1 MLGGKVAGML
11 HRFAARLLCRHR
23 QRANF
28 RVAAAAGF
36 SRQPGSAITRTMVAP
51 GLYPAIEPF
60 ATARLPV
67 TAQHT
72 LYFEQ
77 CGNEQ
82 GIPVLFVHGG
92 PGAGC
97 STTDRRFFAPNAFR
111 VVLVDQRG
119 AGRSTPLGELA
130 DNTIDALVADF
141 ERIREHLGIERWHVF
156 GGSWGSTLGLY
167 YAQRHP
173 ERVLSLCLRGIWLL
187 RQVEIDWWLYGLRN
201 LAPGLWREF
210 AEHLPASERADLLE
224 GYWRRLTGPDPL
236 AARAA
241 AKAWATYEGS
251 ACTLLPNAE
260 FLQLLTND
268 TTSWALARL
277 EAHYL
282 RNQRF
287 DPDDRLLRD
296 LPRIRHLP
304 AFVVHG
310 RYDLV
315 CPLLGADDLQRAWP
329 EASYVV
335 VDDAGHSSHEPGI
348 ARQLVAAMDRVALSG
363 SPKLLASRA

>member
-1 MLGGKVAGML
+1 MA
-11 HRFAARLLCRHR
+11 
-23 QRANF
+23 
-28 RVAAAAGF
+28 
-36 SRQPGSAITRTMVAP
+36 PP

-60 ATARLPV
+60 ATDRIAVSPR
-67 TAQHT
+67 HT
-72 LYFEQ
+72 IYLEQ
-77 CGNEQ
+77 CGNRQ

-97 STTDRRFFAPNAFR
+97 STTDRRFFDPRAFR

-119 AGRSTPLGELA
+119 AGRSMPLGELA
-130 DNTIDALVADF
+130 ENTIDDLVADF
-141 ERIREHLGIERWHVF
+141 ERIRVQLGIAQWHVF

-167 YAQRHP
+167 YAERHP

-187 RQVEIDWWLYGLRN
+187 RQLEIDWWLYGLRA
-201 LAPGLWREF
+201 LAPELWRAF
-210 AEHLPASERADLLE
+210 AEHLPADRRNDLLA
-224 GYWRRLTGPDPL
+224 GYWDVMTGTDER

-241 AKAWATYEGS
+241 AKAWAVYEGS

-260 FLQLLTND
+260 FLSLLTND

-287 DPDDRLLRD
+287 SPDDRLLQD
-296 LPRIRHLP
+296 LHRVRHLP
-304 AFVVHG
+304 AFLVHG

-315 CPLLGADDLQRAWP
+315 CPLVGADDLHRAWP

-348 ARQLVAAMDRVALSG
+348 ARQLVAAMDRVALTG
-363 SPKLLASRA
+363 SPRL

>member
-1 MLGGKVAGML
+1 MA
-11 HRFAARLLCRHR
+11 
-23 QRANF
+23 
-28 RVAAAAGF
+28 
-36 SRQPGSAITRTMVAP
+36 PP

-60 ATARLPV
+60 DAERIDVSPR
-67 TAQHT
+67 HSI
-72 LYFEQ
+72 YFEQ
-77 CGNEQ
+77 CGNPQ
-82 GIPVLFVHGG
+82 GLPVLFVHGG

-97 STTDRRFFAPNAFR
+97 STTDRRFFDPRAFR

-130 DNTIDALVADF
+130 DNTIDDLVADF
-141 ERIREHLGIERWHVF
+141 ELVRRWLGIERWHVF

-167 YAQRHP
+167 YAERHP

-187 RQVEIDWWLYGLRN
+187 RQLEIDWWLYGLRA
-201 LAPGLWREF
+201 LAPELWRAF
-210 AEHLPASERADLLE
+210 AEHLPAARRHDLLE
-224 GYWRRLTGPDPL
+224 GYWDAFHDQDEV

-251 ACTLLPNAE
+251 ACTLLPNPE
-260 FLQLLTND
+260 FLALLTND

-287 DPDDRLLRD
+287 SPDDRLLRD
-296 LPRIRHLP
+296 VPRIRHLP
-304 AFVVHG
+304 AFLVHG

-315 CPLLGADDLQRAWP
+315 CPLVGADDLHRAWP
-329 EASYVV
+329 EASYVI

-348 ARQLVAAMDRVALSG
+348 ARQLVAAMDRVARTG
-363 SPKLLASRA
+363 SPALAQA